1 MVYQR
6 LQNKLLFCP
15 KKAISSL
22 SSFLSEIFFFF
33 CILILKIYLASFFQA
48 NAFAVDKLSNCIT
61 ALNVTKKKERKIR
74 KEETKKN
81 VKINKAKNRKITWEV
96 EKE

>member
-1 MVYQR
+1 
-6 LQNKLLFCP
+6 
-15 KKAISSL
+15 
-22 SSFLSEIFFFF
+22 
-33 CILILKIYLASFFQA
+33 LKIYLASFFQA